1 MSPEIKIGLLVGSM
15 ALLLTVHAIVVLGL
29 FAKSSTH
36 AGGPGH
42 GGRVEGL
49 IGLVVPPLAPVFA
62 WRRGTKIRAVV
73 WGAFALLYLGT
84 FVVAR

>member
-1 MSPEIKIGLLVGSM
+1 MTVFIFLASLVGSM

-29 FAKSSTH
+29 FAKSSTP